1 MMDVFLI
8 VMLSLFAIVASLA
21 VSVAIGM
28 VFHAGSTD
36 ADENEQEHEAL

>member
-21 VSVAIGM
+21 VSVAIGKTI
-28 VFHAGSTD
+28 HAGS
-36 ADENEQEHEAL
+36 ADEDEHEHLCK